1 MLAMP
6 AAWNRISRARGRG
19 RFSHSRGVWMMVS
32 ADIPSSAAIRANHII
47 CVTSLSLFTVR
58 RHCPR
63 RPAGP
68 SGGRFRVIAQLVLI
82 HLAVDAVHE
91 VGNGLGVQV
100 GDGVA
105 HGGGETVGF
114 VVRPVDL
121 LKILLCPRDK
131 ALDKLLVRGVQYGDE
146 FITGEPCHHTIFAK
160 GIFEQTGGKD
170 QRGVALS
177 MPVGIVDRLE
187 AVQVD
192 HNAADPCVLPLIRP
206 LLHSNIRNGRRTRMH
221 SGHTR

>member
-58 RHCPR
+58 RHWPR

-121 LKILLCPRDK
+121 LKILLCPRAIRLWTSCSSAVFSMATNSSPANLVTTPYSPK
-131 ALDKLLVRGVQYGDE
+131 A
-146 FITGEPCHHTIFAK
+146 F
-160 GIFEQTGGKD
+160 
-170 QRGVALS
+170 LS
-177 MPVGIVDRLE
+177 RPAARIS
-187 AVQVD
+187 AVSPS
-192 HNAADPCVLPLIRP
+192 ACP
-206 LLHSNIRNGRRTRMH
+206 
-221 SGHTR
+221 